1 MTAFTVEDGQFVR
14 DGRRHRV
21 LSGAL
26 HYFRSHRAQWPRRLS
41 VLRGMGLNTVET
53 YVPWNLHE
61 PRRGRYRDLDA
72 LGSFLDLAAAEGL
85 DAIVR
90 PGPYIC
96 AEWENGGLPWWLSGP
111 LRCAHPDFLADV
123 DAWFDVLIPEVA
135 ARQVTRGGNVVL
147 VQVENEYGSYGSDR
161 AYLAHLRDGLVRRGI
176 DVPLFTSDGG
186 EALFLTG
193 GMVDGAL
200 ATVNFGSDAAG
211 QFGELRRHR
220 PRDPLFCMEFWDGW
234 FDHWGDRHVVRAP
247 EDAAAALDEVLAAGA
262 SVNLYLAHGGT
273 NFGFWAGANAGGE
286 VHDGAYRPTVT
297 SYDYDAP
304 MDEAGNPTPKYW
316 AFREVIGRYTPLP
329 PPPTTTTSTTT
340 TSTAPE
346 AAPPTLPARTVPL
359 TRSVRLFDVF
369 NHPTIQSPHLP
380 TFEQVGQH
388 QGFLLHRTT
397 VPGPRPP
404 LPLRLRDLRDRAQL
418 YVDGTLRAT
427 YSRAADP
434 QAVETTDIPGG
445 VTVELL
451 VEAMGRINY
460 GPLLGEHKGI
470 VGGVLHERQHLHG
483 WETTP
488 IPLDELPD
496 LPWDTG
502 DRNTDGGTTGGHAY
516 GPLFLGGTLTTNEPR
531 DAYLDLAGF
540 TKGVVWVNGS
550 CLGRYWH
557 IGPQRTLY
565 LPEPLLHRG
574 DNEIVVLELHPDAS
588 PRSVTVSPH
597 PILEGDPR

>member
-1 MTAFTVEDGQFVR
+1 MTAFTVEDGQFLR
-14 DGRRHRV
+14 DGRPHRV
-21 LSGAL
+21 LSGAV
-26 HYFRSHRAQWPRRLS
+26 HYFRSLPAQWGRRLS

-61 PRRGRYRDLDA
+61 PAPGRYHDLEA
-72 LGSFLDLAAAEGL
+72 LGSFLEAAAAEGL

-111 LRCAHPDFLADV
+111 LRCSHPDYLAAV
-123 DAWFDVLIPEVA
+123 DSWFDVLIPLVA
-135 ARQVTRGGNVVL
+135 EHQVTRGGNVVM
-147 VQVENEYGSYGSDR
+147 VQVENEYGSYGSDHD
-161 AYLAHLRDGLVRRGI
+161 YLRHLRDGLVRRGI

-193 GMVDGAL
+193 GLVPDTLG
-200 ATVNFGSDAAG
+200 TVNFGSDAAG
-211 QFGELRRHR
+211 QFAEFRRHR

-234 FDHWGDRHVVRAP
+234 FDHWGDRHVVRSP

-262 SVNLYLAHGGT
+262 SVNLYMAHGGT
-273 NFGFWAGANAGGE
+273 NFGFWAGANASGD

-316 AFREVIGRYTPLP
+316 AFREVIGRYAPLPEP
-329 PPPTTTTSTTT
+329 PPP
-340 TSTAPE
+340 
-346 AAPPTLPARTVPL
+346 PPATLPSGEITL
-359 TRSVRLFDVF
+359 TRSVRLTDVYRT
-369 NHPTIQSPHLP
+369 TIHTPHVP
-380 TFEQVGQH
+380 TFEELGRH

-397 VPGPRPP
+397 LPGPRPP

-418 YVDGTLRAT
+418 FVDGTPHEVF
-427 YSRAADP
+427 SRAADP
-434 QAVETTDIPGG
+434 EAVEHADVPGD
-445 VTVELL
+445 VTIELL

-460 GPLLGEHKGI
+460 GPLLGERKGI
-470 VGGVLHERQHLHG
+470 VGGVLHERQYVHG

-488 IPLDELPD
+488 IPLDTLPE

-502 DRNTDGGTTGGHAY
+502 TSTY
-516 GPLFLGGTLTTNEPR
+516 GPLFLGGTLTVDQPR
-531 DAYLDLAGF
+531 DAYLDLAGW
-540 TKGVVWVNGS
+540 TKGVVWVNGF
-550 CLGRYWH
+550 CLGRYWR

-565 LPEPLLHRG
+565 VPGPVLHSG
-574 DNEIVVLELHPDAS
+574 DNEVVVLELHPDAS

-597 PILEGDPR
+597 PVLEGDPR

>member
-1 MTAFTVEDGQFVR
+1 MTTFAIQDNGFVR
-14 DGRRHRV
+14 NGRPHRV

-26 HYFRSHRAQWPRRLS
+26 HYFRSHPAQWPRRLS

-61 PRRGRYRDLDA
+61 PTPGRYHDLDA
-72 LGSFLDLAAAEGL
+72 LTRFLDAAAAEGL

-111 LRCAHPDFLADV
+111 LRCAHPDFLAAV
-123 DAWFDVLIPEVA
+123 DSWFDVLVPRIA
-135 ARQVTRGGNVVL
+135 ARQTTRGGNVVM
-147 VQVENEYGSYGSDR
+147 VQVENEYGSYGSDHT
-161 AYLAHLRDGLVRRGI
+161 YLRHLRDGLMERGI

-193 GMVDGAL
+193 GLVPDTLG
-200 ATVNFGSDAAG
+200 TVNFGSDAAG
-211 QFGELRRHR
+211 QFAEFRRHR

-234 FDHWGDRHVVRAP
+234 FDHWGDRHTTRSP

-262 SVNLYLAHGGT
+262 SVNLYMAHGGT
-273 NFGFWAGANAGGE
+273 NFGFWAGANAGGD

-316 AFREVIGRYTPLP
+316 VFREVIGKYAPLPAP
-329 PPPTTTTSTTT
+329 PPP
-340 TSTAPE
+340 
-346 AAPPTLPARTVPL
+346 PPATLPAATVPL
-359 TRSVRLFDVF
+359 TRSVRLTDVF
-369 NHPTIQSPHLP
+369 RTPTTHTPHVP
-380 TFEQVGQH
+380 SFEELNQH

-397 VPGPRPP
+397 LPGPRPP

-418 YVDGTLRAT
+418 FVDGTEHAVF
-427 YSRAADP
+427 SRAADP
-434 QAVETTDIPGG
+434 TAVDHTDVPGG

-460 GPLLGEHKGI
+460 GPLLGERKGI
-470 VGGVLHERQHLHG
+470 LGGVLHERQYVHG

-488 IPLDELPD
+488 IPLDTLPE

-502 DRNTDGGTTGGHAY
+502 TSTH
-516 GPLFLGGTLTTNEPR
+516 GPLFLGGTLTVTDPR
-531 DAYLDLAGF
+531 DAYLDLTGW
-540 TKGVVWVNGS
+540 TKGVVWVNGF

-565 LPEPLLHRG
+565 VPEPVLHQG
-574 DNEIVVLELHPDAS
+574 DNDITILELHPDAS
-588 PRSVTVSPH
+588 PRSVQVSPH
-597 PILEGDPR
+597 PVLEGDPR

>member
-1 MTAFTVEDGQFVR
+1 MTTFTVEDGQFLR
-14 DGRRHRV
+14 DGRPHRV

-26 HYFRSHRAQWPRRLS
+26 HYFRGHPAQWARRLS

-61 PRRGRYRDLDA
+61 PRPGQYHDLEAVDA
-72 LGSFLDLAAAEGL
+72 FLELAAKEGL

-96 AEWENGGLPWWLSGP
+96 GEWENGGLPWWLSGP
-111 LRCAHPDFLADV
+111 LRCAHPDFLHAV
-123 DAWFDVLIPEVA
+123 DRWFDVLIPIVT
-135 ARQVTRGGNVVL
+135 ARQVTHGGNVVM
-147 VQVENEYGSYGSDR
+147 VQVENEYGSYGSDHT
-161 AYLAHLRDGLVRRGI
+161 YLAHLRDGLLRRGI

-193 GMVDGAL
+193 GMVEGAL
-200 ATVNFGSDAAG
+200 ATANFGSDAAG
-211 QFGELRRHR
+211 QFAELRRHR
-220 PRDPLFCMEFWDGW
+220 PHDPLFCMEFWDGW
-234 FDHWGDRHVVRAP
+234 FDHWGDHHVVRSP

-262 SVNLYLAHGGT
+262 SVNLYMAHGGT
-273 NFGFWAGANAGGE
+273 NFGFWAGANAAGD

-316 AFREVIGRYTPLP
+316 AFRKVIGHYTPLP
-329 PPPTTTTSTTT
+329 PAPTTSP
-340 TSTAPE
+340 A
-346 AAPPTLPARTVPL
+346 TLPAQTVPL
-359 TRSVRLFDVF
+359 TRSIRLFDVVD
-369 NHPTIQSPHLP
+369 NPTIQSPHVP

-397 VPGPRPP
+397 IPGPRPP

-418 YVDGTLRAT
+418 YVDGTHQAT

-434 QAVETTDIPGG
+434 QAVDTTDVPGG
-445 VTVELL
+445 VTIELL

-470 VGGVLHERQHLHG
+470 VGGVLHERQYLHG

-488 IPLDELPD
+488 IPLDTLPN
-496 LPWDTG
+496 LAWGT
-502 DRNTDGGTTGGHAY
+502 GGTAY
-516 GPLFLGGTLTTNEPR
+516 GPLFLGGTLTTDTPR
-531 DAYLDLAGF
+531 DAYLDMAGF
-540 TKGVVWVNGS
+540 TKGVVWVNGF

-565 LPEPLLHRG
+565 VPEPVLRRG
-574 DNEIVVLELHPDAS
+574 DNQIVVLELHPDEPHAAAS

>member
-1 MTAFTVEDGQFVR
+1 MTTFTVEDGRFLR
-14 DGRRHRV
+14 DGRPHRV

-26 HYFRSHRAQWPRRLS
+26 HYFRSHPAQWARRLS

-61 PRRGRYRDLDA
+61 PKPGRYHDVDA
-72 LGSFLDLAAAEGL
+72 VGAFLDLAAAEGL

-96 AEWENGGLPWWLSGP
+96 GEWENGGLPWWLSGP
-111 LRCAHPDFLADV
+111 LRCAHPDFLRAV
-123 DAWFDVLIPEVA
+123 DTWFDVLIPVVA
-135 ARQVTRGGNVVL
+135 ERQVTRGGNVVMA
-147 VQVENEYGSYGSDR
+147 QVENEYGSYGSDHT
-161 AYLAHLRDGLVRRGI
+161 YLAHLRDGLRRRGI

-193 GMVDGAL
+193 GLVEGAL
-200 ATVNFGSDAAG
+200 ATANFGSDAAG
-211 QFGELRRHR
+211 QFAELRRHR
-220 PRDPLFCMEFWDGW
+220 PQDPLFCMEFWDGW
-234 FDHWGDRHVVRAP
+234 FDHWGDRHVVRSP

-262 SVNLYLAHGGT
+262 SVNLYMAHGGT
-273 NFGFWAGANAGGE
+273 NFGFWAGANAGGDL
-286 VHDGAYRPTVT
+286 HDGAYRPTVT

-316 AFREVIGRYTPLP
+316 AFREVIGRYAPLP
-329 PPPTTTTSTTT
+329 PAPATPP
-340 TSTAPE
+340 AP
-346 AAPPTLPARTVPL
+346 APPAQLIPF

-369 NHPTIQSPHLP
+369 NNPTIQSPHIP

-388 QGFLLHRTT
+388 QGFLLHRATI
-397 VPGPRPP
+397 PGPRPP

-418 YVDGTLRAT
+418 YVDGAHQATYYRAT
-427 YSRAADP
+427 DP
-434 QAVETTDIPGG
+434 QAVDTTDVPGG
-445 VTVELL
+445 VTIELL

-470 VGGVLHERQHLHG
+470 VGGVLHERQYLHG
-483 WETTP
+483 WTTIP
-488 IPLDELPD
+488 IPLDELPELD
-496 LPWDTG
+496 WDTG
-502 DRNTDGGTTGGHAY
+502 ECAY
-516 GPLFLGGTLTTNEPR
+516 GPLFLGGTLTIDTPR
-531 DAYLDLAGF
+531 DAYLDLTGF
-540 TKGVVWVNGS
+540 AKGVVWVNKF

-565 LPEPLLHRG
+565 LPEPLLHKG
-574 DNEIVVLELHPDAS
+574 DNDIVVLELHPDAS

-597 PILEGDPR
+597 PILEGDPRCA